1 MEKMVPSAK
10 NKVIF
15 VCGKTRSG
23 KSFVSQKLAQ
33 AMNYK
38 FVEVSSIV
46 KSILETDKRSEIVN
60 KPELDIAIANHLKA
74 LAEQDNLLISGVR
87 QLTILK
93 QFPDAQIIWLHTPD
107 RIRREWFDRDLEI
120 RKDDLELSQID
131 EMDKELQLS
140 SILEYIFNKDK

>member
-1 MEKMVPSAK
+1 MVPSVK
-10 NKVIF
+10 NKIIF

-23 KSFVSQKLAQ
+23 KSFISQKLAQ
-33 AMNYK
+33 AMDYK

-60 KPELDIAIANHLKA
+60 KPELDIAITNHLKI
-74 LAEQDNLLISGVR
+74 LVEQDNLLISGVR
-87 QLTILK
+87 QSTIIK

-107 RIRREWFDRDLEI
+107 HIRREWFDRDLEI

-131 EMDKELQLS
+131 EMDKKLQLS
-140 SILEYIFNKDK
+140 SILEYIFDKDK

>member
-1 MEKMVPSAK
+1 MVLSAK

>member
-1 MEKMVPSAK
+1 MVPSVK
-10 NKVIF
+10 NKIIF

-23 KSFVSQKLAQ
+23 KSFISQKLAQ
-33 AMNYK
+33 AMDYK

-60 KPELDIAIANHLKA
+60 KPELDIAITNHLKT

-87 QLTILK
+87 QSTIIK

-107 RIRREWFDRDLEI
+107 RIRQEWFDRDLEI

-131 EMDKELQLS
+131 EMDKKLQLS
-140 SILEYIFNKDK
+140 SILEYIFDKDK

>member
-1 MEKMVPSAK
+1 MVPSAK

>member
-1 MEKMVPSAK
+1 MVPSVK
-10 NKVIF
+10 NKIIF

-60 KPELDIAIANHLKA
+60 KPELDIAITNHLKA

-107 RIRREWFDRDLEI
+107 HIRQEWFDRDLEI
-120 RKDDLELSQID
+120 RKDDLELSRID
-131 EMDKELQLS
+131 EMDKKLQLS
-140 SILEYIFNKDK
+140 SILEYIFDKDK

>member
-1 MEKMVPSAK
+1 MVPSVK

-46 KSILETDKRSEIVN
+46 KSILETNKRSEMVN
-60 KPELDIAIANHLKA
+60 KPELDVAIVDHLKT
-74 LAEQDNLLISGVR
+74 LVKRDNLLISGVR
-87 QLTILK
+87 QSTIIK
-93 QFPDAQIIWLHTPD
+93 QFPDAQIVWLHTPD
-107 RIRREWFDRDLEI
+107 HIRQEWFDRDLEI

-131 EMDKELQLS
+131 EMDKKLQLS
-140 SILEYIFNKDK
+140 SILEYIFDKDK